1 MSWVR
6 IPPNPFRY
14 RFLIV
19 DSFKKIGDIESEMSK
34 KDGLSTAKE
43 ELDVTTSRITGDL
56 NPTTITT
63 ITDPWMLYALKA
75 PATEEK
81 YIQRL
86 TKFVDFLGYQ
96 GTKGE
101 KARAFADRARADP
114 GYAFNSVL
122 RFFQSKR
129 EQIDRKE
136 MAIGT
141 VRNYVKS
148 IKLFCDMA
156 DLQVPWPKITR
167 GLPRAKRFADDRAP
181 TLQEIRKIVDYP
193 DRRIKPVIC
202 MMASTG
208 IRVGAWDYLKYGH
221 ITPVQ
226 LEGKI
231 AAAKVL
237 VYAGT
242 PDSYVTFMTPEAYRE
257 VEAWMK
263 FRRQCGE
270 KISADSWVMRDLWD
284 TEAAIRKNMHTTGIV
299 TMPEK
304 LSSVG
309 VKRLIERALWA
320 QGLRKDLEEG
330 KKRHE
335 FATCHS
341 LRKYFKTRCELA
353 GVKPINIE
361 NLMGHSTGISDAYYR
376 PNESEL
382 LDDYLKAIDS
392 LTIDD
397 TRKLKIEVESLK
409 ADISELEQKNMRI
422 EELERKQRQ
431 FETAFQSLID
441 SGMVKPYTEAERKD

>member
-1 MSWVR
+1 MYG
-6 IPPNPFRY
+6 I
-14 RFLIV
+14 
-19 DSFKKIGDIESEMSK
+19 DSVAVAAA
-34 KDGLSTAKE
+34 TKE
-43 ELDVTTSRITGDL
+43 EAEHTTKSSIIISSSLQTA
-56 NPTTITT
+56 TT
-63 ITDPWMLYALKA
+63 TDPWMIFLYALKA
-75 PATEEK
+75 PATRDK

-86 TKFVDFLGYQ
+86 TKFLDFLGYQ
-96 GTKGE
+96 GTKEE
-101 KARAFADRARADP
+101 KARAFAAQARADP
-114 GYAFNSVL
+114 IYAFNSVL
-122 RFFQSKR
+122 KFFQSKR

-156 DLQVPWPKITR
+156 DLQIPWAKIAR

-181 TLQEIRKIVDYP
+181 TAQEIRRIVEYP
-193 DRRIKPVIC
+193 DRRIKPVVY

-221 ITPVQ
+221 ITPIER
-226 LEGKI
+226 EGKVV
-231 AAAKVL
+231 AARVL

-257 VEAWMK
+257 LDAWIR
-263 FRRQCGE
+263 FRKQCGE
-270 KISADSWVMRDLWD
+270 HITPDSWVMRDLWD
-284 TEAAIRKNMHTTGIV
+284 TEAAIRKNTHTIGVV
-299 TMPEK
+299 TMPKK
-304 LSSVG
+304 LSSLG

-320 QGLRKDLEEG
+320 QGLRKDLERG

-376 PNESEL
+376 PSENEL
-382 LDDYLKAIDS
+382 LDDYLKAKAIDN

-397 TRKLKIEVESLK
+397 ARKLKIEVESLK
-409 ADISELEQKNMRI
+409 AEISELEQKNKRI
-422 EELERKQRQ
+422 EELERKQTQ
-431 FETAFQSLID
+431 FEKAFQSLID
-441 SGMVKPYTEAERKD
+441 SGIVKPQPYLSSIDSRKQVPT